1 MSRTSLPGTQR
12 LKGLFSQTPIPGTP
26 TSLVPARRVLPPGV
40 RLALMAVLFLLVIAL
55 ASGVRSIA
63 GHQPVLAV
71 LAGAVVAVGGLAAYA
86 AAVRA
91 LEQRAVSELDL
102 ARAVPELRTGGLVGV
117 GLFTATLTLIAVFGT
132 YAPESGGSIGGMLA
146 VLGMMAG
153 VAVTE
158 EVLFRGVVFRLVEE
172 LTGTR
177 FALALS
183 AVLFGALHLVNEGAT
198 VWGALAIGIE
208 GGLLT
213 AAAYAATRSLWM
225 PIGIHW
231 GWNFIS
237 GGVFGATVSGDDTTP
252 VGLVRGVFSGPSA
265 ITGGGFGPE
274 AGIFSVLVCSVATFL
289 FLRTARRRGRLYGRG
304 HFRAARVAGTESTT
318 S

>member
-158 EVLFRGVVFRLVEE
+158 EVLFRGSSSGWSRNSPARASHWPCRPCSSAPS
-172 LTGTR
+172 TWSTR
-177 FALALS
+177 GPRSGAPS
-183 AVLFGALHLVNEGAT
+183 RSGSRAV
-198 VWGALAIGIE
+198 
-208 GGLLT
+208 
-213 AAAYAATRSLWM
+213 
-225 PIGIHW
+225 
-231 GWNFIS
+231 
-237 GGVFGATVSGDDTTP
+237 
-252 VGLVRGVFSGPSA
+252 
-265 ITGGGFGPE
+265 
-274 AGIFSVLVCSVATFL
+274 C
-289 FLRTARRRGRLYGRG
+289 
-304 HFRAARVAGTESTT
+304 
-318 S
+318 

>member
-1 MSRTSLPGTQR
+1 MSRTSLPGVRQ
-12 LKGLFSQTPIPGTP
+12 LKHLFSQSPFSP
-26 TSLVPARRVLPPGV
+26 TRPVRSPGV
-40 RLALMAVLFLLVIAL
+40 RLGLMVVLFLVVLAL
-55 ASGVRSIA
+55 ASGVRSVA
-63 GHQPVLAV
+63 GSGPVPAV

-86 AAVRA
+86 AAVRF
-91 LEQRAVSELDL
+91 LEQRAVAELDPAAAL
-102 ARAVPELRTGGLVGV
+102 PELRSGALAGV

-132 YAPESGGSIGGMLA
+132 YGTASGDSIGGMTA
-146 VLGMMAG
+146 VAGMMAG

-177 FALALS
+177 AALALS

-198 VWGALAIGIE
+198 VWGALAIAVE

-213 AAAYAATRSLWM
+213 AAAYAATRSLWT

-231 GWNFIS
+231 GWNFVS
-237 GGVFGATVSGDDTTP
+237 GGVFGTTVSGDDTTP
-252 VGLVRGVFSGPSA
+252 VGLVRGVVTGPEA

-274 AGIFSVLVCSVATFL
+274 AGIFSVLVCTVATVW
-289 FLRTARRRGRLYGRG
+289 FLRTARRRGHLYDRG
-304 HFRAARVAGTESTT
+304 QLRASRAVPTES
-318 S
+318 SLS

>member
-12 LKGLFSQTPIPGTP
+12 LKGLFSQTPTP
-26 TSLVPARRVLPPGV
+26 LVPTRRVLSRGV
-40 RLALMAVLFLLVIAL
+40 RLALMAVLFLVVIAL
-55 ASGVRSIA
+55 AAGVRSIA

-71 LAGAVVAVGGLAAYA
+71 LAGAVVVVGSLAAYA
-86 AAVRA
+86 AVVRA

-102 ARAVPELRTGGLVGV
+102 ARAVPELRTGGAVGV
-117 GLFTATLTLIAVFGT
+117 GLFTVTLTLIAIFGT
-132 YAPESGGSIGGMLA
+132 YGSGSGGSIGGMLA
-146 VLGMMAG
+146 VLGIMAG

-158 EVLFRGVVFRLVEE
+158 ELLFRGVVFRLVEE

-177 FALALS
+177 VALALS
-183 AVLFGALHLVNEGAT
+183 AVLFGALHLVNDGAT

-231 GWNFIS
+231 GWNFAS
-237 GGVFGATVSGDDTTP
+237 GGIFGTAVSGDDTTP

-265 ITGGGFGPE
+265 ITGGDFGPE

-289 FLRTARRRGRLYGRG
+289 FLRTARRRGRLYDRG
-304 HFRAARVAGTESTT
+304 HFRAARVAGAESTT